1 MADKNCIEGWRQY
14 NADMSEY
21 EQLRDDVLEAAEEAG
36 LSAKHLNTLE
46 LGVEEIA
53 VNIISYAYENGG
65 PLWVRA
71 SMDDHLFRLEFVD
84 HGKLFNPLAEDMRPT
99 DGVPTVEQDE
109 GGYGIFLVKQF
120 FASVCYKSEEMF
132 GKMSNHL
139 TMELA
144 V

>member
-14 NADMSEY
+14 NADMSAY
-21 EQLRDDVLEAAEEAG
+21 EELRDDVLKDAEKAG
-36 LSAKHLNTLE
+36 LSAKRLNTLE

-65 PLWVRA
+65 SLWVRT
-71 SMDDHLFRLEFVD
+71 SKEDGFFKLEFVD
-84 HGKLFNPLAEDMRPT
+84 HGKPFNPLAEDMRPT
-99 DGVPTVEQDE
+99 DGIPSVEQEE

-120 FASVCYKSEEMF
+120 FASVSYTHEEMF

-139 TMELA
+139 TMELS